1 MKLFRA
7 GMYVL
12 PAVCM
17 VGLSLWRTSPVHG
30 FAGRTAASAGT
41 WDKAAAAKYLDER
54 EIWWQDWPRAQKD
67 QGTVCISCHTNVPY
81 AMARPALRAALHEPS
96 AAAPES
102 VLITSVEKRVRHWSE
117 VTPFY
122 SDAHDGAGKTAE
134 SHSTEAVM
142 NAVILLSYDASHGRP
157 RAITRTA
164 LEEAWALQL
173 PAGDDKGGWIWQ
185 DFHLSPWE
193 SSESSYQG
201 AAMLMLE
208 LGTAPARASRTKD
221 DASREALLQGY
232 LRRHYAGQPLLN
244 RLYVYWASAT
254 NLGLLDAAQRVAL
267 VAEIQS
273 LQQPDGGWKLAS
285 FDSIDRVDKTAQPT
299 ESDGY
304 ATALV
309 ALALEANVP
318 DRKDV
323 SLRSALAWLNTHQ
336 GKDGRWQAASL
347 NKQRDP
353 ESNIGKFMS
362 DTATAYAVL
371 ALEQAPDR
379 PTP

>member
-12 PAVCM
+12 PAVCL
-17 VGLSLWRTSPVHG
+17 VGLSLWRTAPVHG
-30 FAGRTAASAGT
+30 FAGPATVGAGA
-41 WDKAAAAKYLDER
+41 WDKAAAAKYLDDR
-54 EIWWQDWPRAQKD
+54 EVWWQDWPKAQKD
-67 QGTVCISCHTNVPY
+67 HGTICISCHTTVPY
-81 AMARPALRAALHEPS
+81 AMARPALQAALHEAS

-102 VLITSVEKRVRHWSE
+102 ALIASVEKRVGQWSE
-117 VTPFY
+117 VVPFY
-122 SDAHDGAGKTAE
+122 SDANDGPGKTAE
-134 SHSTEAVM
+134 SHATEAVM
-142 NAVILLSYDASHGRP
+142 NAVILLSYDASHGHP

-164 LEEAWALQL
+164 LDEAWALQL
-173 PAGDDKGGWIWQ
+173 QAGDDAGGWIWQ
-185 DFHLSPWE
+185 NFHLSPWE
-193 SSESSYQG
+193 SNESSYQG

-208 LGTAPARASRTKD
+208 LGTAPARAGRTAE
-221 DASREALLQGY
+221 DAHHEALLQGY
-232 LRRHYAGQPLLN
+232 LRKHYAGQPLLN

-254 NLGLLDAAQRVAL
+254 SPGLLNAAQRVEL
-267 VAEIQS
+267 LSQVKS

-285 FDSIDRVDKTAQPT
+285 LDSIDRVDKTAQPT

-309 ALALEANVP
+309 ALALEVNVP
-318 DRKDV
+318 DRKDA

-371 ALEQAPDR
+371 ALEQAPAKS
-379 PTP
+379 TP

>member
-12 PAVCM
+12 PAAFLA
-17 VGLSLWRTSPVHG
+17 GLSFWRTAPVHG
-30 FAGRTAASAGT
+30 FAGPTTADAGA
-41 WDKAAAAKYLDER
+41 WDKAAAAKYLDDR
-54 EIWWQDWPRAQKD
+54 EVWWQDWPKAQKD
-67 QGTVCISCHTNVPY
+67 HGTICISCHTTVPY
-81 AMARPALRAALHEPS
+81 AMARPALQAALHEAS

-102 VLITSVEKRVRHWSE
+102 ALIASVEKRVGQWSE
-117 VTPFY
+117 VVPFY
-122 SDAHDGAGKTAE
+122 SDANDGPGKTAE
-134 SHSTEAVM
+134 SHATEAVM
-142 NAVILLSYDASHGRP
+142 NAVILLSYDASQGSS

-164 LEEAWALQL
+164 LDEAWALQL
-173 PAGDDKGGWIWQ
+173 QTGDDAGGWIWQ
-185 DFHLSPWE
+185 NFHLSPWE
-193 SSESSYQG
+193 SNESSYQG

-208 LGTAPARASRTKD
+208 LLSTPSALIRSPD
-221 DASREALLQGY
+221 DTRHLELLKSY
-232 LRRHYAGQPLLN
+232 LRKHYAEQPLLN
-244 RLYVYWASAT
+244 QLYVYWASAKAPK
-254 NLGLLDAAQRVAL
+254 LLDPAQREDLLARVRK
-267 VAEIQS
+267 
-273 LQQPDGGWKLAS
+273 LQQADGGWKLAS
-285 FDSIDRVDKTAQPT
+285 LDSVDRVDKSAQPA

-309 ALALEANVP
+309 ALALEANTTNH
-318 DRKDV
+318 KDEL
-323 SLRSALAWLNTHQ
+323 LRSALGWLNTHQ

-371 ALEQAPDR
+371 ALEQAATK

>member
-7 GMYVL
+7 GMYVV
-12 PAVCM
+12 PAVFLA
-17 VGLSLWRTSPVHG
+17 GLSLWRTAPVQG
-30 FAGRTAASAGT
+30 FAGPAAPGAGA
-41 WDKAAAAKYLDER
+41 WDKAAAAKYLDDR
-54 EIWWQDWPRAQKD
+54 EVWWQGWPKAQKD
-67 QGTVCISCHTNVPY
+67 HGTICISCHTTVPY
-81 AMARPALRAALHEPS
+81 AMARPALQAALHEAS

-102 VLITSVEKRVRHWSE
+102 ALIASVEKRVGQWSE
-117 VTPFY
+117 VVPFY
-122 SDAHDGAGKTAE
+122 SDANDGPGKTAE
-134 SHSTEAVM
+134 SHATEAVM
-142 NAVILLSYDASHGRP
+142 NAVILLSYDASHGHP

-164 LEEAWALQL
+164 LDEAWALQL
-173 PAGDDKGGWIWQ
+173 HAGDDAGGWIWQ
-185 DFHLSPWE
+185 NFHLSPWE
-193 SSESSYQG
+193 SNESSYQG

-208 LGTAPARASRTKD
+208 LGTAPARAGRTAE
-221 DASREALLQGY
+221 DAHHEALLQGY
-232 LRRHYAGQPLLN
+232 LRKHYAGQPLLN

-254 NLGLLDAAQRVAL
+254 SPGLLNAAQRVEL
-267 VAEIQS
+267 LSQVKS

-285 FDSIDRVDKTAQPT
+285 LDSIDRVDKTAQPT

-309 ALALEANVP
+309 ALALEVNVP
-318 DRKDV
+318 DRKDA

-371 ALEQAPDR
+371 ALEQAPAKS
-379 PTP
+379 TP